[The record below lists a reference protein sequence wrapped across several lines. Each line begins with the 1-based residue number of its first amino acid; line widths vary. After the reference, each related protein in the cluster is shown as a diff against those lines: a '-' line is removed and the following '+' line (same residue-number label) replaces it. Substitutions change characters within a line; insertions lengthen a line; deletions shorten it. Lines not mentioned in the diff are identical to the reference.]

1 MIFSSSL
8 DEKNMRNKERK
19 KSIVWIVIV
28 LKSPV
33 EKMIDFDSILKPI
46 FLYFSYKIFFIHR
59 VKHFPV

>member
-33 EKMIDFDSILKPI
+33 EKIDFDSILKPI